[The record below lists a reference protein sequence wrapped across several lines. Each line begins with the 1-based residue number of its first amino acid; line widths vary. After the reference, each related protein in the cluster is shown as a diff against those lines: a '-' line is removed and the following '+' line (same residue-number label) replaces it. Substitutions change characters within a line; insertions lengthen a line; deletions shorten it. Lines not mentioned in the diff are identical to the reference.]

1 MAMMTMTIR
10 ERRSRLA
17 DWSSGL
23 AALSVPVLI
32 IAAVGRRARLL
43 DAEPTYAVIA
53 TGFVL
58 AALAVIAAVAAF
70 MAIWRDGRRGAGA
83 AVRGLLI
90 GLMVLT
96 LPALG
101 AWRIV
106 TYPRLTDI
114 STNPENPP
122 PFIKTLADHAPD
134 DQTVVDPAPDQVALQ
149 ESAYPDIVPRHYP
162 VSTAR
167 VFNEAR
173 NIVDTRRWTVLDAR
187 APSDADETG
196 RLEAVAV
203 TLPFGFRQ
211 DVVILVQPDGDGALV
226 EMRSAARNAA
236 HDLGTDADRIRK
248 FFADLDDALQRQ
260 SSG

>member
-1 MAMMTMTIR
+1 MTTMIR

-17 DWSSGL
+17 DWSARL
-23 AALSVPVLI
+23 ATLSLPVLI

-53 TGFVL
+53 
-58 AALAVIAAVAAF
+58 AAVAVIAAVAAF

-83 AVRGLLI
+83 AVRGLVI
-90 GLMVLT
+90 GLLVLT
-96 LPALG
+96 LPAIG

-106 TYPRLTDI
+106 AYPRLTDI
-114 STNPENPP
+114 STNPEDPP
-122 PFIKTLADHAPD
+122 PFIKALDDRSPD
-134 DQTVVDPAPDQVALQ
+134 DRRIVDPTPDEIALQ

-167 VFNEAR
+167 VFDEAKT
-173 NIVDTRRWTVLDAR
+173 IVDARRWTVLDAR

-196 RLEAVAV
+196 RIEAVAV

-211 DVVILVQPDGDGALV
+211 DVVVVVLPDGDGALV

-236 HDLGTDADRIRK
+236 HDLGADVQRIRK
-248 FFADLDDALQRQ
+248 FFADLDDALQGVT
-260 SSG
+260 SE